1 MAETYKGLVIKFGA
15 DATELDKALKGIQ
28 TQSRKTYSDLR
39 DINKSLKFNPG
50 NTELLEQKTRALSN
64 IINQTK
70 DRLNGYKQALS
81 QLEAK
86 KQSGATLT
94 EREQR
99 QYEQLQRDILKC
111 ENQLQSYGR
120 QLSNTSN
127 EATASRTGLYKF
139 GQTIQDNSDKLSTHG
154 QRMESVGKTMTGVS
168 VAVGGAAMAAFNDV
182 DKGMDAVVKATGA
195 TGDAAKGLQQSVK
208 DVAGTVAGAKLSWE
222 QLGSEVGEI
231 NTRFGFTGDQ
241 LTGCSEKFAKFADVT
256 GMDATE
262 AVRLVSRAMGDAGI
276 DSSEYAT
283 VLDTLTSAS
292 QASGISIDKLTE
304 NVTKYGAPMRA
315 LGFDT
320 QSSIAIF
327 SQWEKAGVNTEI
339 AFSGMKK
346 AISNWSK
353 EGKNA
358 KEEFGNMLQEIANCP
373 DIASATTKAIE
384 VFGAKAGPD
393 LADAIQNGRFEYS
406 DFMKVLENSQ
416 GTLDATFDQTVDGV
430 DNAKVAFKE
439 MQEAG
444 AELGGALSEV
454 AGPIMHDLAE
464 TVKSLSDRF
473 KSLSPEQQQFVAK
486 MALAAAGGGVLLTVF
501 GKLFQSAGAIGGAI
515 KGVAGIVTKAGGA
528 FSSLASGAGLA
539 SGASGALSGAMTLLT
554 GPVGIAVAAIAAL
567 VAGLTWFFTQTEQ
580 GRAIW
585 SKFCDWLGQKW
596 AEFQERFGPQLKA
609 IADFIVNT
617 LTVVGQVVGT
627 LIEGFMNTFMNLV
640 DFITNTVA
648 FVVDLLSG
656 NWEKAK
662 EDAAG
667 AFDAIKQQISDKLT
681 EAGKIADTL
690 GGAICNAL
698 GLNWDEVKQKTAEA
712 FLGVANAIGKDMQDA
727 QSVGSNLSSALKNAM
742 NGNWGQARA
751 DAANAFQTI
760 ASNISSKMQ
769 WARDAA
775 INAANWIGDRLGFPG
790 LGNTV
795 AGVFDSIGRFMTDPI
810 GNAANWISSIPDQI
824 IGWFQGLGDRISNAF
839 GSIYFP
845 SPHVE
850 WGGIDVGDLHL
861 PLPYVSWWATG
872 GIFTR
877 PTLLGGNNGVGE
889 KGAEAVLPIERLS
902 GLMAKAI
909 EQVSPSGLMAAPTIT
924 VNVTAKVADNLDAFT
939 LGQQIGR
946 GVNST
951 LRQQGVA

>member
-15 DATELDKALKGIQ
+15 DATELDKALKSIQ
-28 TQSRKTYSDLR
+28 SESKKTYSDLR
-39 DINKSLKFNPG
+39 AINSSLKFNPG

-64 IINQTK
+64 VINQTK
-70 DRLNGYKQALS
+70 DRLNNYKQALA

-120 QLSNTSN
+120 QLSNTQN
-127 EATASRTGLYKF
+127 EAAASRTGLYQF
-139 GQTIQDNSDKLSTHG
+139 GQTLENNSDKLSTHG

-168 VAVGGAAMAAFNDV
+168 VAVGAAAVASFNEV

-195 TGDAAKGLQQSVK
+195 TGDAAKSLQQSVR

-222 QLGSEVGEI
+222 QLGSVVGEI

-241 LTGCSEKFAKFADVT
+241 LTGCSEEFAKFADVT
-256 GMDATE
+256 GIDATE

-283 VLDTLTSAS
+283 VLDALTSAS

-320 QSSIAIF
+320 QSAIAIF
-327 SQWEKAGVNTEI
+327 AQWEKAGVNTEI

-353 EGKNA
+353 EGKDA
-358 KEEFGNMLQEIANCP
+358 KVEFGNMLQEIANCP

-393 LADAIQNGRFEYS
+393 LADAIQNGRFEYK
-406 DFMKVLENSQ
+406 DFMDLLENSQ
-416 GTLDATFDQTVDGV
+416 GTLDSTFDETVDGV
-430 DNAKVAFKE
+430 DNAKVAFKQ
-439 MQEAG
+439 MQDAG

-454 AGPIMHDLAE
+454 AGPVLHDLADI
-464 TVKSLSDRF
+464 VHRIADAF
-473 KSLSPEQQQFVAK
+473 KSLSPEQQEFVAK
-486 MALAAAGGGVLLTVF
+486 MLVATAGAGLLTTGL
-501 GKLFQSAGAIGGAI
+501 GKLLQSAGAIGGAL
-515 KGVAGIVTKAGGA
+515 KGAAGIFTSASGALGG
-528 FSSLASGAGLA
+528 LASGAGAA
-539 SGASGALSGAMTLLT
+539 SGAAGGLGGAMSLLA

-567 VAGLTWFFTQTEQ
+567 VAGLVWFFTQTEQ
-580 GRAIW
+580 GRALW
-585 SKFCDWLGQKW
+585 GQFCDWLGQKW
-596 AEFQERFGPQLKA
+596 NAFQEKFGPQLQA
-609 IADFIVNT
+609 LAEFITNFIAVAGEVIGVA
-617 LTVVGQVVGT
+617 
-627 LIEGFMNTFMNLV
+627 IEGFMNAIMGVV
-640 DFITNTVA
+640 DFITSIIG
-648 FVVDLLSG
+648 FVVDVMRG
-656 NWEKAK
+656 DW
-662 EDAAG
+662 DAAAQDAG
-667 AFDAIKQQISDKLT
+667 NAFNAIKGLIENALNT
-681 EAGKIADTL
+681 VLGIADRI
-690 GGAICNAL
+690 GGAIANAL
-698 GLNWDEVKQKTAEA
+698 GLDWDDIKRKTGEVFDAVK
-712 FLGVANAIGKDMQDA
+712 GVIGNDLRDA

-742 NGNWGQARA
+742 NGNWDQARN

-760 ASNISSKMQ
+760 YNNISSKME

-790 LGNTV
+790 LGDHV
-795 AGVFDSIGRFMTDPI
+795 ANVFNSIGRFMTDPI

-902 GLMAKAI
+902 DLMAKAI
-909 EQVSPSGLMAAPTIT
+909 EQVTPSGLMAAPTIT
-924 VNVTAKVADNLDAFT
+924 VNVTAKVADNLDAFA